1 MPVQTKEHILALLRD
16 QRDQIAALGVRRLA
30 LFGSFVQQQQDVNS
44 DVDVLVEFAPDS
56 KTFDNFIQLAF
67 FLEELF
73 GRRVELVTRESLS
86 PYLGPHILSKVEYVT
101 FGAGV
106 PTAHPG

>member
-16 QRDQIAALGVRRLA
+16 RRDQIGALGVRRLA
-30 LFGSFVQQQQDVNS
+30 LFGSFVQQQQDVDS
-44 DVDVLVEFAPDS
+44 DVDVLVEFAPDR

-73 GRRVELVTRESLS
+73 GRRVELVTHESLS
-86 PYLGPHILSKVEYVT
+86 HYLGPHILSKVEYVT
-101 FGAGV
+101 FPAGI
-106 PTAHPG
+106 PAAHPR